1 MVFVFLLVAI
11 NDVVGLDVGSLLLK
25 VVQSSF

>member
-11 NDVVGLDVGSLLLK
+11 NDVVGLDVGSLLFK
-25 VVQSSF
+25 VIQSSF